1 MVGNRAYCKSASV
14 GVCCVHIKSS
24 SFHLNAENS
33 HSLPLLVCFGV
44 SVVEYIGGEKIS
56 DSSFCTDFLGFF
68 LCVSVLGTVTQD
80 KRRVEKRIDKIS
92 SKKSGLT
99 LQIQQRKKNRKTSL
113 VNRAMNGGKQSV
125 QRKKLMDTIFN
136 ELILADIMMKP
147 EEFCLVWLGLTFIPS
162 GLAALFKLGLMPS
175 VTLAAVG
182 AFLPIIFIKI
192 KKGNRIKAFEAQLGD
207 TLIMMCNGLKSGF
220 SFQQTMENVAND
232 MPAPIG
238 MEFGRVCNEIR
249 YGATMEEA
257 LNNMAERVKSPD
269 LMLVVSAVLIQ
280 RTTGGNLSEILS
292 TISETIRDRIKIKG
306 EISSIT
312 AQGRMSGIIIGALPV
327 GIAVILMVINPDY
340 MSTFFTT
347 TVGNIML
354 TVSVIMEILGFFAIR
369 KVVTIEY

>member
-1 MVGNRAYCKSASV
+1 MNGLQISIVILSV
-14 GVCCVHIKSS
+14 A
-24 SFHLNAENS
+24 FAL
-33 HSLPLLVCFGV
+33 
-44 SVVEYIGGEKIS
+44 
-56 DSSFCTDFLGFF
+56 LGFF
-68 LCVSVLGTVTQD
+68 LCVSILGGVTQD
-80 KRRVEKRIDKIS
+80 KRRVEKRVNKIA

-99 LQIQQRKKNRKTSL
+99 LQIQQRKKNRKSSL
-113 VNRAMNGGKQSV
+113 VNRAINGGKQSV
-125 QRKKLMDTIFN
+125 QRKRLMDTIFN

-147 EEFCLVWLGLTFIPS
+147 EEFCLVWLSITFIPS

-192 KKGNRIKAFEAQLGD
+192 KKENRRKAFEAQLGD

-220 SFQQTMENVAND
+220 SFQQTMENVASD

-257 LNNMAERVKSPD
+257 LNNMAERVKSAD

-312 AQGRMSGIIIGALPV
+312 AQGRMSGLIIGSLP
-327 GIAVILMVINPDY
+327 IAIAAILMVVNPDY

-347 TVGNIML
+347 TAGNIML
-354 TVSVIMEILGFFAIR
+354 IVSVIMEILGFFAIR

>member
-1 MVGNRAYCKSASV
+1 MNGLQISILILSV
-14 GVCCVHIKSS
+14 TFALF
-24 SFHLNAENS
+24 SFF
-33 HSLPLLVCFGV
+33 LLV
-44 SVVEYIGGEKIS
+44 SVM
-56 DSSFCTDFLGFF
+56 
-68 LCVSVLGTVTQD
+68 GTLTQS
-80 KRRVEKRIDKIS
+80 KRQVEKRVDRITG
-92 SKKSGLT
+92 KKSGLT
-99 LQIQQRKKNRKTSL
+99 LQIQEKKKNRKSSL
-113 VNRAMNGGKQSV
+113 VRRAMNGTKQSV

-147 EEFCLVWLGLTFIPS
+147 EEFCLIWIVLTFVPS

-175 VTLAAVG
+175 VTLAAIG
-182 AFLPIIFIKI
+182 AFLPIVFIKV
-192 KKGNRIKAFEAQLGD
+192 KKGSRIKAFEAQLGD

-257 LNNMAERVKSPD
+257 LNNMTERVKSPD
-269 LMLVVSAVLIQ
+269 LVLVVSAVLIQ

-292 TISETIRDRIKIKG
+292 TISNTIRDRIKIKG

-312 AQGRMSGIIIGALPV
+312 AQGRMSGLIIGALPI
-327 GIAVILMVINPDY
+327 GIAAVLMVVNPDY

-347 TVGNIML
+347 TAGNIML
-354 TVSVIMEILGFFAIR
+354 VVSVIMEIFGFIAIR

>member
-1 MVGNRAYCKSASV
+1 MNGLQISIVILSV
-14 GVCCVHIKSS
+14 A
-24 SFHLNAENS
+24 FAL
-33 HSLPLLVCFGV
+33 
-44 SVVEYIGGEKIS
+44 
-56 DSSFCTDFLGFF
+56 LGFF
-68 LCVSVLGTVTQD
+68 LCVSILGSATQD
-80 KRRVEKRIDKIS
+80 KRRVEKRVDKIA

-99 LQIQQRKKNRKTSL
+99 LQIQQRKKSRKTSL

-147 EEFCLVWLGLTFIPS
+147 EEFCLVWLSITFIPS

-192 KKGNRIKAFEAQLGD
+192 KKENRRKAFEAQLGD

-220 SFQQTMENVAND
+220 SFQQTMENVASD

-312 AQGRMSGIIIGALPV
+312 AQGRMSGIIIGSLPV
-327 GIAVILMVINPDY
+327 GIAVILMVINPEY
-340 MSTFFTT
+340 MSTLFTT
-347 TVGNIML
+347 TAGNIML
-354 TVSVIMEILGFFAIR
+354 SVSVIMEILGFLAIR

>member
-1 MVGNRAYCKSASV
+1 MSV
-14 GVCCVHIKSS
+14 TFGLF
-24 SFHLNAENS
+24 SFF
-33 HSLPLLVCFGV
+33 LLV
-44 SVVEYIGGEKIS
+44 SI
-56 DSSFCTDFLGFF
+56 
-68 LCVSVLGTVTQD
+68 LGTATQS
-80 KRRVEKRIDKIS
+80 KRQVEKRVDRIA

-99 LQIQQRKKNRKTSL
+99 LQIQEKKKNRKSSL
-113 VNRAMNGGKQSV
+113 IKRAMNGNGKQSV

-147 EEFCLVWLGLTFIPS
+147 EEFCLIWIVITFVPS

-175 VTLAAVG
+175 VTLAAIG

-238 MEFGRVCNEIR
+238 IEFGRVCNEIR
-249 YGATMEEA
+249 YGATLEEA
-257 LNNMAERVKSPD
+257 LNNMTERVKSPD

-292 TISETIRDRIKIKG
+292 TISNTIRDRIKIKG
-306 EISSIT
+306 EINSIT
-312 AQGRMSGIIIGALPV
+312 AQGRMSGLIIGALPV
-327 GIAVILMVINPDY
+327 VIAAILMVINPDY

-347 TVGNIML
+347 TAGNIML
-354 TVSVIMEILGFFAIR
+354 VVSVIMEILGFLAIR

>member
-1 MVGNRAYCKSASV
+1 MNGLQISIVILSV
-14 GVCCVHIKSS
+14 A
-24 SFHLNAENS
+24 FAL
-33 HSLPLLVCFGV
+33 
-44 SVVEYIGGEKIS
+44 
-56 DSSFCTDFLGFF
+56 LGFF
-68 LCVSVLGTVTQD
+68 LCVSILGGVTQD
-80 KRRVEKRIDKIS
+80 KRRVEKRVNKIA

-99 LQIQQRKKNRKTSL
+99 LQIQQRKKSRETSL

-125 QRKKLMDTIFN
+125 QRKRLMDTIFN

-147 EEFCLVWLGLTFIPS
+147 EEFCLVWIGLTFIPS

-192 KKGNRIKAFEAQLGD
+192 KKENRRKAFEAQLGD

-220 SFQQTMENVAND
+220 SFQQTMENVASD

-257 LNNMAERVKSPD
+257 LNNMADRVKSAD

-312 AQGRMSGIIIGALPV
+312 AQGRMSGIIIGALPI
-327 GIAVILMVINPDY
+327 GIAVVLMVVNPDY

-347 TVGNIML
+347 TAGNIML
-354 TVSVIMEILGFFAIR
+354 SVSVIMEILGFFAIR

>member
-1 MVGNRAYCKSASV
+1 MNGLQISIV
-14 GVCCVHIKSS
+14 IL
-24 SFHLNAENS
+24 SFAFAL
-33 HSLPLLVCFGV
+33 
-44 SVVEYIGGEKIS
+44 
-56 DSSFCTDFLGFF
+56 LGFF
-68 LCVSVLGTVTQD
+68 LCVSILGTATQD
-80 KRRVEKRIDKIS
+80 KRRVEKRVDKIA

-99 LQIQQRKKNRKTSL
+99 LQIQQRKKSRKTSL

-147 EEFCLVWLGLTFIPS
+147 EEFCLVWLSITFIPS

-192 KKGNRIKAFEAQLGD
+192 KKENRRKAFEAQIGD

-220 SFQQTMENVAND
+220 SFQQTMENVASD

-312 AQGRMSGIIIGALPV
+312 AQGRMSGIIIGSLPV
-327 GIAVILMVINPDY
+327 GIAVILMVINPEY

-347 TVGNIML
+347 TAGNIML
-354 TVSVIMEILGFFAIR
+354 SVSVIMEILGFFAIR

>member
-1 MVGNRAYCKSASV
+1 MNGLQISIVILSV
-14 GVCCVHIKSS
+14 A
-24 SFHLNAENS
+24 FAL
-33 HSLPLLVCFGV
+33 
-44 SVVEYIGGEKIS
+44 
-56 DSSFCTDFLGFF
+56 LGFF
-68 LCVSVLGTVTQD
+68 LCVSILGGVTQD
-80 KRRVEKRIDKIS
+80 KRRVEKRVNKIA

-99 LQIQQRKKNRKTSL
+99 LQIQQRKKSRKTSL

-125 QRKKLMDTIFN
+125 QRKRLMDTIFN

-147 EEFCLVWLGLTFIPS
+147 EEFCLVWIGLTFIPS

-192 KKGNRIKAFEAQLGD
+192 KKENRRKAFEAQLGD

-220 SFQQTMENVAND
+220 SFQQTMENVASD

-257 LNNMAERVKSPD
+257 LNNMADRVKSAD

-312 AQGRMSGIIIGALPV
+312 AQGRMSGIIIGALPI
-327 GIAVILMVINPDY
+327 GIAVVLMVVNPDY

-347 TVGNIML
+347 TAGNIML
-354 TVSVIMEILGFFAIR
+354 SVSVIMEILGFFAIR